1 MAISLTELRA
11 TPDESTYASELRLL
25 YTLFEDAQRTRVA
38 HGERLRAILQG
49 RSSSSLIETTSD
61 PDALLKEIKR
71 GESAGAPRILERA
84 YARSFED
91 EESAAAAL
99 RGVIEQHPAW
109 PWLNDVKG
117 IGHLLAAR
125 LLSRLDI
132 TRARTPSAF
141 WAYCG
146 LATIPGVAYRCERC
160 GLEVAYPT
168 GYQLKGTHNV
178 KSGARECPGVLLP
191 VGDETSTRVAPRGS
205 ALGGRASYDAHARNS
220 CYLIGVSMLRC
231 GGDYRSFYDA
241 EREKLTFSRPG
252 WTLKRRHLA
261 ALRKMEKTFLRDLW
275 LAWRR
280 AANLPVVAAY
290 FPRI

>member
-1 MAISLTELRA
+1 MAISLNELRTA
-11 TPDESTYASELRLL
+11 PYESTYASELRLL
-25 YTLFEDAQRTRVA
+25 YTLFEDAQRSRVA

-49 RSSSSLIETTSD
+49 RSSSSLTETTSD
-61 PDALLKEIKR
+61 PDALLREIRR

-91 EESAAAAL
+91 EESAAGAL
-99 RGVIEQHPAW
+99 RGLIEQHPVW
-109 PWLNDVKG
+109 PWLDDVKG

-160 GLEVAYPT
+160 GLDVAYPA
-168 GYQLKGTHNV
+168 GYQLKGAHNV
-178 KSGARECPGVLLP
+178 KSGARECPGMLLP

-241 EREKLTFSRPG
+241 EREKLTLSRPG

>member
-1 MAISLTELRA
+1 MAISLNEPHA
-11 TPDESTYASELRLL
+11 APYQASYASELRLL
-25 YTLFEDAQRTRVA
+25 YALFEDAQRSRVA

-49 RSSSSLIETTSD
+49 RSSGSLAETDRD
-61 PDALLKEIKR
+61 PDALLKAIRR
-71 GESAGAPRILERA
+71 GESAGAHRILERA
-84 YARSFED
+84 YARAFDD
-91 EESAAAAL
+91 EESAGAAL
-99 RGVIEQHPAW
+99 RGAIEDHPAW
-109 PWLNDVKG
+109 PWLDGVKG

-146 LATIPGVAYRCERC
+146 LATIPGVAYRCARC
-160 GLEVAYPT
+160 GLEVAYPV
-168 GYQLKGTHNV
+168 GYRPTPAHNV
-178 KSGARECPGVLLP
+178 MSGTRECLGELQP
-191 VGDETSTRVAPRGS
+191 VDYDASTRVAPRRA
-205 ALGGRASYDAHARNS
+205 ALGGRAGYDAHARNS

-241 EREKLTFSRPG
+241 ERVKLSLRPG
-252 WTLKRRHLA
+252 WTLKRCHLA
-261 ALRKMEKTFLRDLW
+261 ALRKMEKVFLRDLW

-280 AANLPVVAAY
+280 AANLPVVSAY